1 MQQSFVAE
9 DAAQLEEVRQRL
21 EEQKRENARVVK
33 KMQEAKAASEKM
45 ARQEKEARRV
55 ETLKAG
61 TSRLEDMKE
70 QQDVEVEELG
80 GTLGPCDRGPW
91 VPTSPPPAQEEVVDA
106 KSS

>member
-55 ETLKAG
+55 ETLK
-61 TSRLEDMKE
+61 E